1 MSCFEIDQYVSRY
14 IYGQLS
20 NEPVQADRRYD
31 GPLLG
36 SLVWGHYP
44 LQDGV
49 GLFADIRDPRS

>member
-1 MSCFEIDQYVSRY
+1 MSRY

-20 NEPVQADRRYD
+20 IEPVQADRRYD
-31 GPLLG
+31 CPLLG

-49 GLFADIRDPRS
+49 GLFADVRDPRS